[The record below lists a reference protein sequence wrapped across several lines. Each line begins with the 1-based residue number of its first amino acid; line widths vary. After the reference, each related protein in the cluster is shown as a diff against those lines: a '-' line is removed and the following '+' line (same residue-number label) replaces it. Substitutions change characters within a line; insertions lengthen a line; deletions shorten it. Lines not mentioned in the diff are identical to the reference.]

1 MTFGRTLKEL
11 TAICSI
17 KRCNLAAGL
26 GYDPSYVSR
35 WINEVK
41 LPSVSHDAELLGS
54 IADYIAANATPEQR
68 QRVLLRFDM
77 DASCGADRAA
87 FSRSLAELLAEA
99 YEHSRGSAEPQTR
112 KTGRENAT
120 LTRAKDAPTFPESI
134 FETLRRVSETGDEVV
149 FVSTMPI
156 HAQFKTNED
165 FFRRIRATVGPDT
178 PVKVLQFVDLD
189 EMSSRPDVSCRSFCY
204 LMSSPAGVPYD
215 FYDIRNRRRVDPI
228 FFIRD
233 GLILQH
239 LREPLSGELFLLE
252 SGDRELLSR
261 YWSAAQSYTRNRP
274 SMTAQPA
281 QSDAQYF
288 LEYFMQPHCRC
299 LIKQM
304 QPLFFPEALQRKL
317 LAHEQDLGRQMGLFL
332 DGAGFFESVLLYQ
345 PAFVDYIFSGKL
357 TAFGRQVV
365 IPRED
370 RLQHLQW
377 MLRRME
383 ENPQQLRILSGQN
396 HICGYDDLADSIF
409 TSRSAAFALR
419 HDDRGDRVRYTVTA
433 SGMIRHLNTWL
444 DHLEA
449 LPPEE
454 CLSGKDAADYISRC
468 IKLL

>member
-1 MTFGRTLKEL
+1 MTFGSTLKEL
-11 TAICSI
+11 TAICGI

-41 LPSVSHDAELLGS
+41 LPSVSHDAELLSS
-54 IADYIAANATPEQR
+54 IADYIAGNATPEQR

-77 DASCGADRAA
+77 DASCGADSAA
-87 FSRSLAELLAEA
+87 FSRSLTELLAEA
-99 YEHSRGSAEPQTR
+99 YEHSRGSAEPQQR

-120 LTRAKDAPTFPESI
+120 LARAKDAPIFPESI
-134 FETLRRVSETGDEVV
+134 FETLRRVSETGDDVV
-149 FVSTMPI
+149 LVSTMPI

-189 EMSSRPDVSCRSFCY
+189 EMDSRLDVSCRSFCY
-204 LMSSPAGVPYD
+204 LMSSPSGVPYD
-215 FYDIRNRRRVDPI
+215 FYEIRNRRRVDPI

-261 YWSAAQSYTRNRP
+261 YWSAAHNYIRNRP

-299 LIKQM
+299 LIRNM
-304 QPLFFPEALQRKL
+304 QPLFFPESLQRKL

-345 PAFVDYIFSGKL
+345 PAFVDYIFSGRL
-357 TAFGRQVV
+357 TAFGRKVT

-370 RLQHLQW
+370 RLAHLQW

-396 HICGYDDLADSIF
+396 HICGYDDLSDSIF

-419 HDDRGDRVRYTVTA
+419 HDDCGDRVRYTVTA